1 MDNMQITDDD
11 AIDEEYM
18 HIYRTPPCTW
28 WAWDLTLL
36 TWRAGNRSCLISSP
50 SK

>member
-18 HIYRTPPCTW
+18 HIYRTMHTTFHL
-28 WAWDLTLL
+28 ALDERET
-36 TWRAGNRSCLISSP
+36 SP
-50 SK
+50 YSPEELAIEVV